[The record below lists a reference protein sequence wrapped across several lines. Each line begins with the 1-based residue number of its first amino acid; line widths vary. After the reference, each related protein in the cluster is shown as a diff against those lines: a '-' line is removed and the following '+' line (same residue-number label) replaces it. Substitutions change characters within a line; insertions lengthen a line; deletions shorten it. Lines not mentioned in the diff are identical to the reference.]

1 MYHSSLHINV
11 TNNVDLYK
19 MKLLIAIFILSLCA
33 CQSQKAQPANT
44 KVDQANL
51 DEICLSFD
59 QRQCQTDAFAKY
71 LPQEKS
77 SDAMFVGMQ
86 TYLAEQNIKVLHMRI
101 DMNFHEITCAAC
113 DVCPEQH
120 RFFLSL
126 PKSEAEK
133 VQNLNLLNLTDVDC
147 QEHF

>member
-1 MYHSSLHINV
+1 MKSLFVI
-11 TNNVDLYK
+11 LI
-19 MKLLIAIFILSLCA
+19 LLVYA
-33 CQSQKAQPANT
+33 CQSQKTRASDKQNEPTNQEE
-44 KVDQANL
+44 V
-51 DEICLSFD
+51 CLSFD

-71 LPQEKS
+71 LPQKKN
-77 SDAMFVGMQ
+77 SDDMFTGMK

-101 DMNFHEITCAAC
+101 DMNFHETTCAAC

-126 PKSEAEK
+126 PKSEAK
-133 VQNLNLLNLTDVDC
+133 KFQNLNLLNLTDVDC